1 MGSCRNELEWK
12 PMKMNARKR
21 RIAVLGA
28 VTSFVL
34 FFLSVHAEEPL
45 GTFGGAGGVAREAE
59 VRALNA
65 PRPAKEAALPKIAPT
80 APAKSKAGRRLDVA
94 RKLGPVRGVRVYG
107 SREFGQRV
115 KLDEQ
120 ILALLEGDEVR
131 TVGDVQ
137 KALKTV
143 QQNLMNQGFYLVQL
157 SLSNK
162 DTYIKEDGT
171 VGVLVD
177 EGRFGELTLHFY
189 GDGVVTNG
197 SEVVEGEGA
206 SKRDDGMWYSRDQ
219 LLRRFRKIKTGE
231 TFDYARFRSVLADV
245 NAHPDL
251 VVDTSIAVRRN
262 FEGDKESNDRRIA
275 RYADLELT
283 VSEAFPFHAIWEVN
297 NYGMEE
303 IDEWQTTLTLQ
314 YLNLTK
320 HDDVLTVSPSISF
333 NGELMSLAGSYLLP
347 HHWWQGGNTTL
358 YGGWSYLDTDNVV
371 PSLDLEGIGW
381 FLGLQHSE
389 YLVENDNHLLMASAG
404 LLWRY
409 IEDQYTAYGYSLNKR
424 DVSVMPVSLAL
435 SYTRRKPDVLGG
447 RNFAT
452 LQPLICAATAGD
464 KLNEMW
470 TDADDNYWILRW
482 QLARLQPLF
491 GWYDTERKQNLHQW
505 TLFSKLE
512 GQVTSDVLIPTE
524 KLALGGYNT
533 VRGYHSR
540 GYLGDSG
547 VYGTFELR
555 TPILVDACA
564 SLFSDRE
571 GKSPFDRIQ
580 GVVFTDY
587 GYTRYN
593 DLPSGYDDDE
603 WLWSVGF
610 GLRSAMTKYC
620 QARLDVGVPCHDGN
634 NKEDDDVEV
643 YFSVQFQ
650 Y

>member
-1 MGSCRNELEWK
+1 M
-12 PMKMNARKR
+12 
-21 RIAVLGA
+21 
-28 VTSFVL
+28 
-34 FFLSVHAEEPL
+34 
-45 GTFGGAGGVAREAE
+45 
-59 VRALNA
+59 
-65 PRPAKEAALPKIAPT
+65 
-80 APAKSKAGRRLDVA
+80 
-94 RKLGPVRGVRVYG
+94 
-107 SREFGQRV
+107 
-115 KLDEQ
+115 
-120 ILALLEGDEVR
+120 
-131 TVGDVQ
+131 
-137 KALKTV
+137 
-143 QQNLMNQGFYLVQL
+143 
-157 SLSNK
+157 
-162 DTYIKEDGT
+162 
-171 VGVLVD
+171 D
-177 EGRFGELTLHFY
+177 EGRFGLLTLHFY
-189 GDGVVTNG
+189 GDGVATN
-197 SEVVEGEGA
+197 VEGIVGE
-206 SKRDDGMWYSRDQ
+206 STSVRDDGTWYSRDQ

-231 TFDYARFRSVLADV
+231 TFDYARLRSALADV

-251 VVDTSIAVRRN
+251 LVDTSISVRRN
-262 FEGDKESNDRRIA
+262 FEGDRENNDRRIA

-283 VSEAFPFHAIWEVN
+283 VNEAFPFHAIWEIN

-303 IDEWQTTLTLQ
+303 IEEWQTSLTLQ

-333 NGELMSLAGSYLLP
+333 NGELMSFAASYLLP
-347 HHWWQGGNTTL
+347 HHWWKGGNTTL

-371 PSLDLEGIGW
+371 PRLDLEGVGW
-381 FLGLQHSE
+381 FIGLQHSE
-389 YLVENDNHLLMASAG
+389 YLVENKNHLLLASAG
-404 LLWRY
+404 ILWRY
-409 IEDQYTAYGYSLNKR
+409 IEDQYTAYGHSLNKR

-435 SYTRRKPDVLGG
+435 SYTRRTPDALGG

-452 LQPLICAATAGD
+452 LQPVICAATAGD
-464 KLNEMW
+464 DLDEMW
-470 TDADDNYWILRW
+470 TNADDNYWILRW

-491 GWYDTERKQNLHQW
+491 GWYDTTKKKDLHQW

-512 GQVTSDVLIPTE
+512 GQITSDVLIPTE

-555 TPILVDACA
+555 TPILVDTCA

-580 GVVFTDY
+580 GVLFTDY

-593 DLPSGYDDDE
+593 DLPRGYDDDE

-610 GLRSAMTKYC
+610 GLRSALTKYC
-620 QARLDVGVPCHDGN
+620 QTRLDIGVPCHNGN
-634 NKEDDDVEV
+634 NDDDDDVEV

>member
-1 MGSCRNELEWK
+1 
-12 PMKMNARKR
+12 MKMTVRKR
-21 RIAVLGA
+21 GTAAIGVVVGVVLSLLCARAEDALGA
-28 VTSFVL
+28 
-34 FFLSVHAEEPL
+34 
-45 GTFGGAGGVAREAE
+45 FGGAGGVAREAE
-59 VRALNA
+59 TRALNA
-65 PRPAKEAALPKIAPT
+65 SQPHKETNLPKVAP
-80 APAKSKAGRRLDVA
+80 PKSAKVKAGRRLDPS
-94 RKLGPVRGVRVYG
+94 RKLGAVKGVRMYG
-107 SREFGQRV
+107 SREFGERV
-115 KLDEQ
+115 GLDKRV
-120 ILALLEGDEVR
+120 LKLLEGDEVR

-137 KALKTV
+137 NALKSV
-143 QQNLMNQGFYLVQL
+143 QQELMNEGFYLVQL
-157 SLSNK
+157 SLPVK
-162 DTYIKEDGT
+162 DVYTPGDGT
-171 VGVLVD
+171 LGVLVD
-177 EGRFGELTLHFY
+177 EGRFGQLTLHFY
-189 GDGVVTNG
+189 GDGVATN
-197 SEVVEGEGA
+197 VEGIVGE
-206 SKRDDGMWYSRDQ
+206 STSVRDDGTWYSRDQ

-231 TFDYARFRSVLADV
+231 TFDYARLRSALADV

-251 VVDTSIAVRRN
+251 LVDTSISVRRN
-262 FEGDKESNDRRIA
+262 FEGDRENNDRRIA

-283 VSEAFPFHAIWEVN
+283 VNEAFPFHAIWEIN

-303 IDEWQTTLTLQ
+303 IEEWQTSLTLQ

-333 NGELMSLAGSYLLP
+333 NGELMSFAASYLLP
-347 HHWWQGGNTTL
+347 HHWWKGGNTTL

-371 PSLDLEGIGW
+371 PRLDLEGVGW
-381 FLGLQHSE
+381 FIGLQHSE

-404 LLWRY
+404 ILWRY
-409 IEDQYTAYGYSLNKR
+409 IEDQYTAYGHSLNKR

-435 SYTRRKPDVLGG
+435 SYTRRTPDALGG

-452 LQPLICAATAGD
+452 LQPVICAATAGD
-464 KLNEMW
+464 DLDEMW
-470 TDADDNYWILRW
+470 TNADDNYWLLRW

-491 GWYDTERKQNLHQW
+491 GWYDTTRKKDLHQW

-512 GQVTSDVLIPTE
+512 GQITSDVLIPTE

-555 TPILVDACA
+555 TPILVDTCA

-580 GVVFTDY
+580 GVLFTDY

-593 DLPSGYDDDE
+593 DLPRGYDDDE

-610 GLRSAMTKYC
+610 GLRSALTKYC
-620 QARLDVGVPCHDGN
+620 QARLDIGIPCHNGN
-634 NKEDDDVEV
+634 NDDDDDVEV

>member
-1 MGSCRNELEWK
+1 MGK
-12 PMKMNARKR
+12 TVRKR
-21 RIAVLGA
+21 VYAAVVSAACVVSCLWYAKAEETLGA
-28 VTSFVL
+28 FS
-34 FFLSVHAEEPL
+34 
-45 GTFGGAGGVAREAE
+45 GAGGVAREAE
-59 VRALNA
+59 TRGLNA
-65 PRPAKEAALPKIAPT
+65 PKPSKEASVPKIEPT
-80 APAKSKAGRRLDVA
+80 ASSKKKGPRLNLD
-94 RKLGPVRGVRVYG
+94 RKLGPVHGVRVYG
-107 SREFGQRV
+107 SRDFAQRV
-115 KLDEQ
+115 ALDEKL
-120 ILALLEGDEVR
+120 LALLAGDEVR

-137 KALKTV
+137 TALDTV
-143 QQNLMNQGFYLVQL
+143 RQDLMNCGYYLVKIDL
-157 SLSNK
+157 ARK
-162 DTYIKEDGT
+162 DSYVPEDGT
-171 VGVLVD
+171 IGVRVD
-177 EGRFGELTLHFY
+177 EGRFGDLTLHFY
-189 GDGVVTNG
+189 GDGGSTN
-197 SEVVEGEGA
+197 VEGIAESESMHTRENGT
-206 SKRDDGMWYSRDQ
+206 WYSREQ
-219 LLRRFRKIKTGE
+219 LLRRFRKIKPGE
-231 TFDYARFRSVLADV
+231 TFNYARLRDVLADV

-251 VVDTSIAVRRN
+251 VVDTSIDVRN
-262 FEGDKESNDRRIA
+262 VFEGEEGSNDRRPA

-283 VSEAFPFHAIWEVN
+283 VNESFPFHAIWEIN

-303 IDEWQTTLTLQ
+303 IEEWQTTLTLQ

-333 NGELMSLAGSYLLP
+333 NGELMSFAGSYLLP
-347 HHWWQGGNTTL
+347 HHWWKGGNTTL
-358 YGGWSYLDTDNVV
+358 YGGWSYLDTDDVV
-371 PSLDLEGIGW
+371 PRLDLEGVGW

-404 LLWRY
+404 ILWRY
-409 IEDQYTAYGYSLNKR
+409 IEDQYTAYGHRLNKR
-424 DVSVMPVSLAL
+424 DVSVMPVSLAF

-452 LQPLICAATAGD
+452 LQPVICAATAGD
-464 KLNEMW
+464 DLEEMW
-470 TDADDNYWILRW
+470 TNADDNYWILRW

-491 GWYDTERKQNLHQW
+491 GWYDTNKKKDLHQW

-512 GQVTSDVLIPTE
+512 GQITSDVLIPTE

-555 TPILVDACA
+555 TPILVDTCA

-593 DLPSGYDDDE
+593 DLPSTYDDDE

-610 GLRSAMTKYC
+610 GLRSAVTKYC
-620 QARLDVGVPCHDGN
+620 QARLDVGIPCHDGN
-634 NKEDDDVEV
+634 NEDDDDVEV
-643 YFSVQFQ
+643 YFSIQFQ

>member
-1 MGSCRNELEWK
+1 
-12 PMKMNARKR
+12 MKKTSRKR
-21 RIAVLGA
+21 SYAAFWGVAWVVLC
-28 VTSFVL
+28 L
-34 FFLSVHAEEPL
+34 LSVQAEEPL
-45 GTFGGAGGVAREAE
+45 GAFGGAGGVAREAE
-59 VRALNA
+59 TRALNA
-65 PRPAKEAALPKIAPT
+65 PQPQKKAKLPKVAAPRQV
-80 APAKSKAGRRLDVA
+80 KGRAGRRLDTS
-94 RKLGPVRGVRVYG
+94 RKLGTVKGVRVYG
-107 SREFGQRV
+107 SREFGERV
-115 KLDEQ
+115 GLDKRV
-120 ILALLEGDEVR
+120 LKLLEGEEVR
-131 TVGDVQ
+131 TVGDVLN
-137 KALKTV
+137 ALKSV
-143 QQNLMNQGFYLVQL
+143 QQELMNEGYYLVQL
-157 SLSNK
+157 SLPIK
-162 DTYIKEDGT
+162 DVYMPEDGT

-177 EGRFGELTLHFY
+177 EGRFGQLSLHFY
-189 GDGVVTNG
+189 GDGVVTHA
-197 SEVVEGEGA
+197 EGIAEEA
-206 SKRDDGMWYSRDQ
+206 SAMRDDGTWYSRDQ
-219 LLRRFRKIKTGE
+219 LLRRFRKIKPGE
-231 TFDYARFRSVLADV
+231 TFDYARLRSALSDV

-251 VVDTSIAVRRN
+251 VVDTSIAVRRD
-262 FEGDKESNDRRIA
+262 FEGDRKNNDRRIA
-275 RYADLELT
+275 RYADLDLM

-303 IDEWQTTLTLQ
+303 IEEWQTSLTLQ

-333 NGELMSLAGSYLLP
+333 NGELMSFAASYLLP
-347 HHWWQGGNTTL
+347 HHWWKGGNTTL

-371 PSLDLEGIGW
+371 PRLDLEGIGW
-381 FLGLQHSE
+381 FIGLQHSE

-409 IEDQYTAYGYSLNKR
+409 IEDQYTAYGHKLNKR
-424 DVSVMPVSLAL
+424 DVSVMPVSIAL
-435 SYTRRKPDVLGG
+435 SYTRRTPDALGG

-452 LQPLICAATAGD
+452 LQPVICAATAGD
-464 KLNEMW
+464 DLDAMW
-470 TDADDNYWILRW
+470 TNADDNYWILRW

-491 GWYDTERKQNLHQW
+491 GWYDTTRKKDLHQW

-512 GQVTSDVLIPTE
+512 GQITSDVLIPTE
-524 KLALGGYNT
+524 KLSLGGYNT

-610 GLRSAMTKYC
+610 GLRTAMTKYC
-620 QARLDVGVPCHDGN
+620 QARLDVGIPCHDGN
-634 NKEDDDVEV
+634 NDDDDDVEV

>member
-1 MGSCRNELEWK
+1 MNETI
-12 PMKMNARKR
+12 RKR
-21 RIAVLGA
+21 GATSFGA
-28 VTSFVL
+28 VVCACFCLLTA
-34 FFLSVHAEEPL
+34 HAEEAL
-45 GTFGGAGGVAREAE
+45 GAFGGAGGVARETE
-59 VRALNA
+59 TRVLNA
-65 PRPAKEAALPKIAPT
+65 PKPQKEAKFPKVAP
-80 APAKSKAGRRLDVA
+80 PKSSRTKAGRRLDPT
-94 RKLGPVRGVRVYG
+94 RKLGPVKGVRVYG
-107 SREFGQRV
+107 SREFGQRME
-115 KLDEQ
+115 LDKR
-120 ILALLEGDEVR
+120 ILKLLEGDEVR

-137 KALKTV
+137 TALRSV
-143 QQNLMNQGFYLVQL
+143 QQELMNDGFYLVQL
-157 SLSNK
+157 SLPIK
-162 DTYIKEDGT
+162 DVYIPEDGT
-171 VGVLVD
+171 IGVLVD
-177 EGRFGELTLHFY
+177 EGRFGQLTLHFY
-189 GDGVVTNG
+189 GDGVATNA
-197 SEVVEGEGA
+197 EGIVGKSA
-206 SKRDDGMWYSRDQ
+206 AVRDEGMWYSRAQ
-219 LLRRFRKIKTGE
+219 LLRRFRKIEQGG
-231 TFDYARFRSVLADV
+231 TFDYARLRSVLADV

-262 FEGDKESNDRRIA
+262 FEGDRATNDRRVA

-283 VSEAFPFHAIWEVN
+283 VQEAFPFHAIWEVN

-320 HDDVLTVSPSISF
+320 HDDVLTVSPSMSF
-333 NGELMSLAGSYLLP
+333 NGELMSFAASYLLP
-347 HHWWQGGNTTL
+347 HHWWQGGNSTL
-358 YGGWSYLDTDNVV
+358 YGGWSYLDTDDVV
-371 PSLDLEGIGW
+371 PRLDLEGIGW
-381 FLGLQHSE
+381 FLGVQHSE
-389 YLVENDNHLLMASAG
+389 YLVENDNHLLMTSAG

-409 IEDQYTAYGYSLNKR
+409 IEDQYTAYGHSLNKR
-424 DVSVMPVSLAL
+424 NVSVMPASLAL
-435 SYTRRKPDVLGG
+435 SYTRRTPDALGG

-452 LQPLICAATAGD
+452 LQPLICAATSGD
-464 KLNEMW
+464 DLDEMW
-470 TDADDNYWILRW
+470 TNADDNYWILRW
-482 QLARLQPLF
+482 QLARLQPIF
-491 GWYDTERKQNLHQW
+491 GWLDTTRKKELHQW

-524 KLALGGYNT
+524 KLSLGGYNT

-564 SLFSDRE
+564 SLFSNRE

-593 DLPSGYDDDE
+593 DLPSTYDDDE
-603 WLWSVGF
+603 WLWSVGC

-620 QARLDVGVPCHDGN
+620 QARLDVGIPCHEGN
-634 NKEDDDVEV
+634 NDDDDDVEV

>member
-1 MGSCRNELEWK
+1 
-12 PMKMNARKR
+12 MKMTVRKR
-21 RIAVLGA
+21 GTAAIGVVVGVVLSLLCARAEDALGA
-28 VTSFVL
+28 
-34 FFLSVHAEEPL
+34 
-45 GTFGGAGGVAREAE
+45 FGGAGGVAREAE
-59 VRALNA
+59 TRALNA
-65 PRPAKEAALPKIAPT
+65 SQPHKETNLPKVAP
-80 APAKSKAGRRLDVA
+80 PKSAKVKAGRRLDPS
-94 RKLGPVRGVRVYG
+94 RKLGAVKGVRVYG
-107 SREFGQRV
+107 SREFGERV
-115 KLDEQ
+115 GLDKRV
-120 ILALLEGDEVR
+120 LKLLEGDEVR

-137 KALKTV
+137 NALKSV
-143 QQNLMNQGFYLVQL
+143 QQELMNEGFYLVQL
-157 SLSNK
+157 SLPVK
-162 DTYIKEDGT
+162 DVYTPGDGT
-171 VGVLVD
+171 LGVLVD
-177 EGRFGELTLHFY
+177 EGRFGLLTLHFY
-189 GDGVVTNG
+189 GDGVATN
-197 SEVVEGEGA
+197 VEGIVGE
-206 SKRDDGMWYSRDQ
+206 STSVRDDGTWYSRDQ

-231 TFDYARFRSVLADV
+231 TFDYARLRSALADV

-251 VVDTSIAVRRN
+251 LVDTSISVRRN
-262 FEGDKESNDRRIA
+262 FEGDRENNDRRIA

-283 VSEAFPFHAIWEVN
+283 VNEAFPFHAIWEIN

-303 IDEWQTTLTLQ
+303 IEEWQTSLTLQ

-333 NGELMSLAGSYLLP
+333 NGELMSFAASYLLP
-347 HHWWQGGNTTL
+347 HHWWKGGNTTL

-371 PSLDLEGIGW
+371 PRLDLEGVGW
-381 FLGLQHSE
+381 FIGLQHSE
-389 YLVENDNHLLMASAG
+389 YLVENKNHLLMASAG
-404 LLWRY
+404 ILWRY
-409 IEDQYTAYGYSLNKR
+409 IEDQYTAYGHSLNKR

-435 SYTRRKPDVLGG
+435 SYTRRTPDALGG

-452 LQPLICAATAGD
+452 LQPVICAATAGD
-464 KLNEMW
+464 NLDEMW
-470 TDADDNYWILRW
+470 TNADDNYWILRW

-491 GWYDTERKQNLHQW
+491 GWYDTSKKKDLHQW

-512 GQVTSDVLIPTE
+512 GQITSDVLIPTE

-533 VRGYHSR
+533 IRGYHSR

-580 GVVFTDY
+580 GVLFTDY

-593 DLPSGYDDDE
+593 DLPRGYDDDE

-620 QARLDVGVPCHDGN
+620 QARLDIGIPCHDGN
-634 NKEDDDVEV
+634 NEDDNDVEV

>member
-1 MGSCRNELEWK
+1 
-12 PMKMNARKR
+12 MKMTVRKR
-21 RIAVLGA
+21 GTAAIGVVVGVVLSLLCARAEDALGA
-28 VTSFVL
+28 
-34 FFLSVHAEEPL
+34 
-45 GTFGGAGGVAREAE
+45 FGGAGGVAREAE
-59 VRALNA
+59 TRALNA
-65 PRPAKEAALPKIAPT
+65 SQPHKETNLPKVAP
-80 APAKSKAGRRLDVA
+80 PKSAKVKAGRRLDPS
-94 RKLGPVRGVRVYG
+94 RKLGAVKGVRMYG
-107 SREFGQRV
+107 SREFGERV
-115 KLDEQ
+115 GLDKRV
-120 ILALLEGDEVR
+120 LKLLEGDEVR

-137 KALKTV
+137 NALKSV
-143 QQNLMNQGFYLVQL
+143 QQELMNEGFYLVQL
-157 SLSNK
+157 SLPVK
-162 DTYIKEDGT
+162 DVYTPGDGT
-171 VGVLVD
+171 LGVLVD
-177 EGRFGELTLHFY
+177 EGRFGQLTLHFY
-189 GDGVVTNG
+189 GDGVATN
-197 SEVVEGEGA
+197 VEGIVGE
-206 SKRDDGMWYSRDQ
+206 STSVRDDGTWYSRDQ

-231 TFDYARFRSVLADV
+231 TFDYARLRSALADV

-251 VVDTSIAVRRN
+251 LVDTSISVRRN
-262 FEGDKESNDRRIA
+262 FEGDRENNDRRIA

-283 VSEAFPFHAIWEVN
+283 VNEAFPFHAIWEIN

-303 IDEWQTTLTLQ
+303 IEEWQTSLTLQ

-333 NGELMSLAGSYLLP
+333 NGELMSFAASYLLP
-347 HHWWQGGNTTL
+347 HHWWKGGNTTL

-371 PSLDLEGIGW
+371 PRLDLEGVGW
-381 FLGLQHSE
+381 FIGLQHSE

-404 LLWRY
+404 ILWRY
-409 IEDQYTAYGYSLNKR
+409 IEDQYTAYGHSLNKR

-435 SYTRRKPDVLGG
+435 SYTRRTPDALGG

-452 LQPLICAATAGD
+452 LQPVICAATAGD
-464 KLNEMW
+464 DLDEMW
-470 TDADDNYWILRW
+470 TNADDNYWILRW

-491 GWYDTERKQNLHQW
+491 GWYDTTRKKDLHQW

-512 GQVTSDVLIPTE
+512 GQITSDVLIPTE

-555 TPILVDACA
+555 TPILVDTCA

-580 GVVFTDY
+580 GVLFTDY

-593 DLPSGYDDDE
+593 DLPRGYDDDE

-610 GLRSAMTKYC
+610 GLRSALTKYC
-620 QARLDVGVPCHDGN
+620 QARLDIGIPCHNGN
-634 NKEDDDVEV
+634 NDDDDDVEV

>member
-1 MGSCRNELEWK
+1 
-12 PMKMNARKR
+12 MKMTVRKR
-21 RIAVLGA
+21 GTAAIGVVVGVVLSLLCARAEDALGA
-28 VTSFVL
+28 
-34 FFLSVHAEEPL
+34 
-45 GTFGGAGGVAREAE
+45 FGGAGGVAREAE
-59 VRALNA
+59 TRALNA
-65 PRPAKEAALPKIAPT
+65 SQPHKETNLPKVAP
-80 APAKSKAGRRLDVA
+80 PKSAKVKAGRRLDPS
-94 RKLGPVRGVRVYG
+94 RKLGAVKGVRMYG
-107 SREFGQRV
+107 SREFGERV
-115 KLDEQ
+115 GLDKRV
-120 ILALLEGDEVR
+120 LKLLEGDEVR

-137 KALKTV
+137 NALKSV
-143 QQNLMNQGFYLVQL
+143 QQELMNEGFYLVQL
-157 SLSNK
+157 SLPVK
-162 DTYIKEDGT
+162 DVYTPGDGT
-171 VGVLVD
+171 LGVLVD
-177 EGRFGELTLHFY
+177 EGRFGQLTLHFY
-189 GDGVVTNG
+189 GDGVATN
-197 SEVVEGEGA
+197 VEGIVGE
-206 SKRDDGMWYSRDQ
+206 STSVRDDGTWYSRDQ

-231 TFDYARFRSVLADV
+231 TFDYARLRSALADV

-251 VVDTSIAVRRN
+251 LVDTSISVRRN
-262 FEGDKESNDRRIA
+262 FEGDRENNDRRIA

-283 VSEAFPFHAIWEVN
+283 VNEAFPFHAIWEIN

-303 IDEWQTTLTLQ
+303 IEEWQTSLTLQ

-333 NGELMSLAGSYLLP
+333 NGELMSFAASYLLP
-347 HHWWQGGNTTL
+347 HHWWKGGNTTL

-371 PSLDLEGIGW
+371 PRLDLEGVGW
-381 FLGLQHSE
+381 FIGLQHSE

-404 LLWRY
+404 ILWRY
-409 IEDQYTAYGYSLNKR
+409 IEDQYTAYGHSLNKR

-435 SYTRRKPDVLGG
+435 SYTRRTPDALGG

-452 LQPLICAATAGD
+452 LQPVICAATAGD
-464 KLNEMW
+464 DLDEMW
-470 TDADDNYWILRW
+470 TNADDNYWILRW

-491 GWYDTERKQNLHQW
+491 GKKDLHQW

-512 GQVTSDVLIPTE
+512 GQITSDVLIPTE

-555 TPILVDACA
+555 TPILVDTCA

-580 GVVFTDY
+580 GVLFTDY

-593 DLPSGYDDDE
+593 DLPRGYDDDE

-610 GLRSAMTKYC
+610 GLRSALTKYC
-620 QARLDVGVPCHDGN
+620 QARLDIGIPCHNGN
-634 NKEDDDVEV
+634 NDDDDDVEV